1 MFSNSKNN
9 YNGETETRPQPSK
22 RGGRAA
28 TSILSAGLKI
38 DGQLKCEGD
47 IQVDAEIDGSIQ
59 SDMVTVGKSGV
70 INGDLLA
77 DEVTISGRIVGDIRA
92 RKVKITGTAHVQG
105 DIHHSALSVEPGAF
119 VDGVCR
125 RVDNPHATT
134 GAEKRKAARTS
145 QRKLSDA
152 GDELPLNGSSVATAE
167 MSEERI
173 RA

>member
-9 YNGETETRPQPSK
+9 YDGETETRPQPSK

-38 DGQLKCEGD
+38 DGRLKCEGD
-47 IQVDAEIDGSIQ
+47 IQVDAEIDGNIE
-59 SDMVTVGKSGV
+59 SDMVTIGRSGV

-77 DEVTISGRIVGDIRA
+77 DEVTISGRIIGDIRA
-92 RKVKITGTAHVQG
+92 RKVKITGTAHVEG
-105 DIHHSALSVEPGAF
+105 DIHHSALSVEPGAY

-125 RVDNPHATT
+125 RVDNPHSTT
-134 GAEKRKAARTS
+134 GADKRKAARSS

-152 GDELPLNGSSVATAE
+152 GEPRAINGSSLVTAE
-167 MSEERI
+167 AREERI